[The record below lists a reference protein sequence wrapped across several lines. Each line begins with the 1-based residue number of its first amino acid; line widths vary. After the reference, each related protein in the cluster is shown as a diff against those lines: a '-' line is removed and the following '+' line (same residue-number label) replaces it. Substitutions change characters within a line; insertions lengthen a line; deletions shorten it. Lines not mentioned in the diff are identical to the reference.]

1 MFSTVNRIAEYYKIR
16 IEWVLHENEG
26 RNDRNSINF
35 DRSKYGDL
43 CIIRFSPIM
52 ITVDTKDL
60 ISKYPIDDP

>member
-43 CIIRFSPIM
+43 CIIRFTHIDLR
-52 ITVDTKDL
+52 VDEKDCSMKSH
-60 ISKYPIDDP
+60 I